1 MAKGERTRRDII
13 DHAFTLA
20 REAGLEGV
28 SLGVLATQ
36 AGMSKSGL
44 FAHFKSKEALQ
55 LGVLDEAIERF
66 AATVLRP
73 ALQQPRGEPRVR
85 ALFERFLAWKSG
97 ARASGCIFMALSFE
111 YDDRPGPIRDRLV
124 QLLQDWHGTIRR
136 VAETAVEQGHFRADL
151 DADLF
156 AFEFQG
162 IAMAHHHALRLLE
175 LSTADRLNCAAFEAL
190 IQRSRPP
197 Q

>member
-1 MAKGERTRRDII
+1 
-13 DHAFTLA
+13 
-20 REAGLEGV
+20 
-28 SLGVLATQ
+28 
-36 AGMSKSGL
+36 
-44 FAHFKSKEALQ
+44 
-55 LGVLDEAIERF
+55 
-66 AATVLRP
+66 
-73 ALQQPRGEPRVR
+73 
-85 ALFERFLAWKSG
+85 
-97 ARASGCIFMALSFE
+97 MALSFE

-136 VAETAVEQGHFRADL
+136 VAGTAVEEGHFRADL